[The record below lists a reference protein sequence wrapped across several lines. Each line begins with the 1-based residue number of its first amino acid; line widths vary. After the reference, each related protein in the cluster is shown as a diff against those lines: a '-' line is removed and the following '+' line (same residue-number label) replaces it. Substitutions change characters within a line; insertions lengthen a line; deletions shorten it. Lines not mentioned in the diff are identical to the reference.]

1 MSTLSDVLQFVGLL
15 GGDPAEMQAA
25 KDKREAEMQLAKSL
39 SSPKYFAETIRQGL
53 LSPEVPMPPER
64 PQSLLP
70 EVPLPPRRGLDIEG
84 FKRALVKT
92 ETGSFDNPFIFTT
105 VPDEVKKNRIS
116 SAFGPAQITYTL
128 AEDVLKNKGKDTDQG
143 YINYLKS
150 FIQQGKDKFNAAKK
164 QKNMSKG
171 YTETIKPGGLGYISM
186 DQHNKYYDR
195 LFNDALDRKGAF
207 KQGATL
213 EGVARRWYASTDEK
227 ANQAY
232 VKKVKGNYR

>member
-1 MSTLSDVLQFVGLL
+1 MSALSTIMQALGLQGLL
-15 GGDPAEMQAA
+15 GAD
-25 KDKREAEMQLAKSL
+25 
-39 SSPKYFAETIRQGL
+39 
-53 LSPEVPMPPER
+53 VPMPPRR
-64 PQSLLP
+64 PPPLPPRRAEGLLSTEEPSSFQSLLS

-105 VPDEVKKNRIS
+105 VPDRVKDKKVS

-128 AEDVLKNKGKDTDQG
+128 AEEVLENQKKDADQG

-150 FIQQGKDKFNAAKK
+150 FIQQGKDKVNAAYRK
-164 QKNMSKG
+164 KNMTKG
-171 YTETIKPGGLGYISM
+171 YTETIKPGGLGYVSM
-186 DQHNKYYDR
+186 DQHSKYYDR

-232 VKKVKGNYR
+232 VERVKGNYR

>member
-25 KDKREAEMQLAKSL
+25 KDRREAEMKLAKSL

-64 PQSLLP
+64 PQSLLS
-70 EVPLPPRRGLDIEG
+70 EVPLPPRRGLDIDA

-105 VPDEVKKNRIS
+105 VPDRVEDKQVS

-128 AEDVLKNKGKDTDQG
+128 AEEVLKNQDKDADPG
-143 YINYLKS
+143 YVDYLNS
-150 FIQQGKDKFNAAKK
+150 FIQQGKDKVNAAYRK
-164 QKNMSKG
+164 KNMSQG
-171 YTETIKPGGLGYISM
+171 YTETIQPGGLGVVPM
-186 DQHNKYYDR
+186 EQHNKYYDR
-195 LFNDALDRKGAF
+195 LFNDALRRKGAF
-207 KQGATL
+207 KPEATL
-213 EGVARRWYASTDEK
+213 EGVARNWYASPSEK

-232 VKKVKGNYR
+232 IKKVRGNY